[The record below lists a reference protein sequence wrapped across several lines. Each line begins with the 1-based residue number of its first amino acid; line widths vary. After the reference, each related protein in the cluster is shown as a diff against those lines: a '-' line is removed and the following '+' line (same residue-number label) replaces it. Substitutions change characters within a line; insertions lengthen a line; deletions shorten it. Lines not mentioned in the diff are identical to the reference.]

1 MKKILDEIQ
10 TTKEDGPAGGEAAVG
25 DITDYTPWRTS
36 RYSVLILGTPMGS
49 R

>member
-25 DITDYTPWRTS
+25 DITDYTPGE
-36 RYSVLILGTPMGS
+36 LHDILYLF
-49 R
+49 